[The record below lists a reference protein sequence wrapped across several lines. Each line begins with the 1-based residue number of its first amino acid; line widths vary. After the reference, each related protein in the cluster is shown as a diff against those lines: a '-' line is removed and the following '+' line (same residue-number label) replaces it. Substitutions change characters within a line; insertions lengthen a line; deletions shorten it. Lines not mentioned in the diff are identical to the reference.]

1 MSGTDVNNLF
11 ARAERAFVAGR
22 LEEAR
27 RDLIEVGRAAGD
39 HAAVF
44 HLLALVEKKS
54 GNADAARRAFERAS
68 TLSPNDAQLLGN
80 HANLLAELGEVDAAL
95 ALYERALATNPGFV
109 DARFNRALFLQRL
122 GRLEAALA
130 DLDLLVAGQPTNAK
144 FLSARAGVLRQA
156 GRLEDAA
163 EAFDAALALEPTR
176 VSALHGRGRTGLERG
191 EAGASNFYV
200 AALQQKPGDL
210 DLVFGLAEALEA
222 EGNPLGLELLTETV
236 QRNPD
241 WIMGHEILARMRS
254 EAGHGPAFADHYK
267 ASLAARPAHR
277 ALHISYWHSLARGQ
291 QHDAA
296 LAALKAA
303 RADLAEGQ
311 DLRLLEAVF
320 TSESGDPRA
329 ALTLL
334 DGIDPTHPDIAF
346 ARGRIALRA
355 GDAVQ
360 AGMLFEQL
368 TEANPASING
378 WAHLDLA
385 WRLIADPRHDW
396 LAGQP
401 GLYGPRDIGLDAT
414 ELAELATLLRS
425 LHVTRAHPI
434 GQSLRGG
441 TQTRGRLFARSEP
454 QIARLREAIAAAVA
468 DHFRG
473 LPPHDARHPLLRHRD
488 ATPAF
493 SGSWSVRLSGQGFH
507 VNHIHPEGLLSSAC
521 YISLP
526 EAIGGEA
533 TRDGWLELGRPPTEL
548 GLALEP
554 LATIE
559 PKPGRLALFP
569 SYLFHGTRPFAD
581 GERLTVA
588 FDVVAR

>member
-22 LEEAR
+22 LDEAR

-39 HAAVF
+39 HPAVF

-54 GNADAARRAFERAS
+54 GNAEAARRAFERAGA
-68 TLSPNDAQLLGN
+68 LSPNDAQLLGN
-80 HANLLAELGEVDAAL
+80 HANLLGELGDAEAAL
-95 ALYERALATNPGFV
+95 ALYARALAADPGFV
-109 DARFNRALFLQRL
+109 DARFNRALLLQRL
-122 GRLEAALA
+122 GRLDAALT
-130 DLDLLVAGQPTNAK
+130 DLDALVMGQPASAK
-144 FLSARAGVLRQA
+144 FLSARAGILRQA
-156 GRLEDAA
+156 GRLDEAA
-163 EAFDAALALEPTR
+163 EAYDAALALEPAR
-176 VSALHGRGRTGLERG
+176 VPALHGRGRTGLERG
-191 EAGASNFYV
+191 EAGVSSFYI

-210 DLVFGLAEALEA
+210 DLIFGLAEAFEA
-222 EGNPLGLELLTETV
+222 EGNPLGLELLTDAV

-254 EAGHGPAFADHYK
+254 ESGHGPDFADHYK
-267 ASLAARPAHR
+267 PSLAARPANR
-277 ALHISYWHSLARGQ
+277 ALHLSYWHSLARGQ
-291 QHDAA
+291 QHAEA
-296 LAALKAA
+296 LAALRTA
-303 RADLAEGQ
+303 RPHLSDGD

-320 TSESGDPRA
+320 TSESGDPHT
-329 ALTLL
+329 ALALL
-334 DGIDPTHPDIAF
+334 DRIDPAHPDIAF

-355 GDAVQ
+355 GDPAQ
-360 AGMLFEQL
+360 AALLFERL
-368 TEANPASING
+368 IDADPASING

-385 WRLIADPRHDW
+385 WRLLADPRHAW

-401 GLYGPRDIGLDAT
+401 GLYGPRDIGLDA
-414 ELAELATLLRS
+414 AELADLAALLRR

-441 TQTRGRLFARSEP
+441 TQTRGRLFARNEP
-454 QIARLREAIAAAVA
+454 EIVRLREAIAAAVA
-468 DHFRG
+468 DHVRD
-473 LPPHDARHPLLRHRD
+473 LPPRDDRHPLLRHRD

-493 SGSWSVRLSGQGFH
+493 SGSWSVRLAGQGFH
-507 VNHIHPEGLLSSAC
+507 VNHIHPEGILSSAC
-521 YISLP
+521 YVSLP
-526 EAIGGEA
+526 ATIGGAA
-533 TRDGWLELGRPPTEL
+533 TREGWLELGRPPTEL